1 MSRRHIP
8 GRRGRGTGQVSLIT
22 DARRSPLENWH
33 HRRRVYAALQ
43 LARLPIFAVAGVV
56 LWLTHNVAAT
66 AAIGAVSLPLPW
78 IAVLLANEKG
88 EGGDPR
94 ERRVYKPGL
103 ARENRARI
111 AAEQLAAV
119 DRVAVEG
126 EGAGEAADEGTGA
139 VDDGVGVRD
148 DVTDGLGDGGG
159 LDDGNAGGDRGGDDG
174 GDGVD
179 TPSPR

>member
-1 MSRRHIP
+1 MSRRRRP

-103 ARENRARI
+103 VRENRARI
-111 AAEQLAAV
+111 AAEQLAAA
-119 DRVAVEG
+119 RHAAVVG
-126 EGAGEAADEGTGA
+126 EGGDGNDGDAGGSGDGA
-139 VDDGVGVRD
+139 GVSDAGR
-148 DVTDGLGDGGG
+148 DGLGDSGGLNDGDDGGG
-159 LDDGNAGGDRGGDDG
+159 GSGDGG

-179 TPSPR
+179 TPSPL